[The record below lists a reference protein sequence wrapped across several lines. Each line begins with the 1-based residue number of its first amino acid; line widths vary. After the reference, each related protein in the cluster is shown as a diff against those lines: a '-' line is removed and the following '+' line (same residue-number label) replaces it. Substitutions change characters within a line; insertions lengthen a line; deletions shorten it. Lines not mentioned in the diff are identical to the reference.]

1 MEHEPKRR
9 RFMYHSFPRRRS
21 SQDVHKKGLAILQL
35 IAEYGLLP
43 TPEILR
49 WRDVKTPPSPPEE
62 YIQVSR
68 RCCFTELAEDEV
80 ERHSQYFG
88 PFVLEFDHKTLCDLG
103 AMPVIYIPRMSDYED
118 YGVGPAIV
126 TQLAHIQDAMTRM
139 AALKQFGRK
148 ATDQNPEGLV
158 IARPTQDSGLMLL
171 VDGIDL
177 SCTIPRAIIDRARV
191 MKPGF
196 ELPKVPPEGAP
207 LGLTAGGLLNL
218 MNIMTWGLHEPD
230 VLTGMVKGMASI
242 VYPTERPQDPLLSY
256 YQQREWRIIGGLL
269 RDNVRVTSDV
279 SNGLRDRLLK
289 LDREFFGRELQ
300 LPTGLSILVDQ
311 CEVFSKK
318 HSGEAIL
325 TLARKI
331 ICPPESMEDV
341 RALLRGNALEVT
353 TFRDLSCE
361 A

>member
-1 MEHEPKRR
+1 
-9 RFMYHSFPRRRS
+9 
-21 SQDVHKKGLAILQL
+21 
-35 IAEYGLLP
+35 
-43 TPEILR
+43 PEILR

-177 SCTIPRAIIDRARV
+177 SC
-191 MKPGF
+191 
-196 ELPKVPPEGAP
+196 
-207 LGLTAGGLLNL
+207 
-218 MNIMTWGLHEPD
+218 
-230 VLTGMVKGMASI
+230 
-242 VYPTERPQDPLLSY
+242 
-256 YQQREWRIIGGLL
+256 
-269 RDNVRVTSDV
+269 
-279 SNGLRDRLLK
+279 
-289 LDREFFGRELQ
+289 
-300 LPTGLSILVDQ
+300 
-311 CEVFSKK
+311 
-318 HSGEAIL
+318 
-325 TLARKI
+325 
-331 ICPPESMEDV
+331 
-341 RALLRGNALEVT
+341 
-353 TFRDLSCE
+353 
-361 A
+361 